1 MARLIFIS
9 PYLKGGKQKA
19 TLSNRTHYIATREGV
34 EKLTTDQST
43 LKPTKNQEE
52 FIRRVLRDFPE
63 ARELGEFADYLDN
76 PNRKTASQFIEQV
89 SETYIEVQG
98 QRENYIDYVAHRPG
112 VHSDGDHGLWNA
124 SGIVPSLK
132 KVMAEVSNHEG
143 NVWTPVVSIRRE
155 DAERLGYT
163 DAENWRALVCS
174 CLPEIAKG
182 YKIPLSHLKWYAALH
197 EKEKHVH
204 IHMILFST
212 NPKEGYLTKQGIRDV
227 KSAFATKIFRQD
239 LLCTYEQKTTYR
251 NDLQR
256 SAAERMAELIQQ
268 MRNGEIQNERI
279 EQLTIEL
286 AERLKR
292 TGAKRQYGYL
302 PPTVKRIVDEIVD
315 ELAKDERVASAYA
328 LWQEMQDVVCS
339 TYSST
344 LPERLPLS
352 AQMEFKTVRNMVV
365 REAARLAELSFRID
379 DTGIDDEPQEAD
391 EPSWVWEA
399 ICIPGKSKRS
409 VYEQAA
415 RYRRVKKTLNDPE
428 TALPLK
434 PDAIGELE
442 ELWKEGHI
450 LSAHLLGKLYRDGIG
465 VTQDREKAIEW
476 FRRSADAHNWYSAYA
491 LGKLLLERGD
501 IADGIEYLRRAA
513 EGGDTNAPY
522 LLGKLFLEGKQIPKN
537 VDAAVKWFEKAA
549 SAGNPFAHYALGK
562 LYLLGQN
569 VPRDEEL
576 ALRHL
581 QYAADHGNVYAEY
594 FLEHRHEQSALHAAE
609 TVLRMLRG
617 MANIFREQAAS
628 DRIYRGMQIDRK
640 LRREQQEKRLAM
652 GHKADDH
659 EDELN
664 NKYQQQSM

>member
-1 MARLIFIS
+1 M
-9 PYLKGGKQKA
+9 
-19 TLSNRTHYIATREGV
+19 
-34 EKLTTDQST
+34 D
-43 LKPTKNQEE
+43 
-52 FIRRVLRDFPE
+52 
-63 ARELGEFADYLDN
+63 
-76 PNRKTASQFIEQV
+76 
-89 SETYIEVQG
+89 
-98 QRENYIDYVAHRPG
+98 
-112 VHSDGDHGLWNA
+112 
-124 SGIVPSLK
+124 
-132 KVMAEVSNHEG
+132 EVSNHEG

-163 DAENWRALVCS
+163 NADNWQALVCS

-227 KSAFATKIFRQD
+227 KSAFATRIFRQD

-268 MRNGEIQNERI
+268 MRSGEIQNGRI
-279 EQLTIEL
+279 AQLTVEL

-292 TGAKRQYGYL
+292 TRAKRQYGYL

-352 AQMEFKTVRNMVV
+352 AQKEFKPVRNMVV

-379 DTGIDDEPQEAD
+379 DTGMDDEPEDAD
-391 EPSWVWEA
+391 EPAPVWEA
-399 ICIPGKSKRS
+399 FIIPEKNRGGKI
-409 VYEQAA
+409 AA
-415 RYRRVKKTLNDPE
+415 QVERYRAAKQTLTEAEPE
-428 TALPLK
+428 STAAA
-434 PDAIGELE
+434 DTITELE
-442 ELWKEGHI
+442 QLWNEGYI
-450 LSAHLLGKLYRDGIG
+450 LAAHLLGKVYRDGVG
-465 VTQDREKAIEW
+465 VAADVDKAVEW
-476 FRRSADAHNWYSAYA
+476 FCRGADERNDYSEYA

-501 IADGIEYLRRAA
+501 IDDGIDCLMRAA
-513 EGGDTNAPY
+513 EHGNQYAPY
-522 LLGKLFLEGKQIPKN
+522 RLGKLFLSGEQVKKN
-537 VDAAVKWFEKAA
+537 LSMAMKWFEQAA

-562 LYLLGQN
+562 LYLLGQD

-581 QYAADHGNVYAEY
+581 QYAADHGNVYAQQ
-594 FLEHRHEQSALHAAE
+594 FLEHRKEQTAIHVAE
-609 TVLRMLRG
+609 TVLRMLRSI
-617 MANIFREQAAS
+617 ANIFREQAAT
-628 DRIYRGMQIDRK
+628 DRIYHGMQIDRK
-640 LRREQQEKRLAM
+640 LRRAQQEKRLAM

-664 NKYQQQSM
+664 DKYQQQSM